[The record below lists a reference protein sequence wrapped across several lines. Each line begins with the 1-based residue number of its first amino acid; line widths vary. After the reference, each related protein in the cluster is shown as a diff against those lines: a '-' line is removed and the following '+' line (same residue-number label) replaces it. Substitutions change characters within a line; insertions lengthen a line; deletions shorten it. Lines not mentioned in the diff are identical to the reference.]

1 MPSYDGIV
9 FFNYNTAARA
19 SSTNFP
25 LYPYFGGSAKRIC
38 LFKEQYGKFPRLSFG
53 RGAKGTRKSVF
64 RKKEKNFLKT
74 V

>member
-25 LYPYFGGSAKRIC
+25 LYPYFGGSAKRIY

-53 RGAKGTRKSVF
+53 RGQRERLRAYSE
-64 RKKEKNFLKT
+64 KKKKIF
-74 V
+74 